1 MCTAQRGRGLY
12 VYSTERQRVVCVQH
26 REAEGCMCT
35 AQRGRGLYVY
45 STERQRV
52 VCVQHREAEGC
63 MFLIEGLSV
72 CQWHLDPD
80 SVLR

>member
-1 MCTAQRGRGLY
+1 
-12 VYSTERQRVVCVQH
+12 
-26 REAEGCMCT
+26 MCT